1 MTSAKITC
9 DWLSKHGVSNP
20 VVYFTQNQKS
30 ELIVKLKVEL
40 FVDDRHE
47 NCRDV
52 AENTEA
58 LVLMPHRSYNQHFD
72 HPRVQRIHDL
82 EELFAYVE

>member
-1 MTSAKITC
+1 
-9 DWLSKHGVSNP
+9 
-20 VVYFTQNQKS
+20 
-30 ELIVKLKVEL
+30 VEL

-52 AENTEA
+52 AENTGA
-58 LVLMPHRSYNQHFD
+58 LVLMPHRSYSQHFD

-82 EELFAYVE
+82 NELFAYVE